1 MIIEVDQAEVGD
13 IVMQLAEI
21 LIYIAS
27 TILTK

>member
-21 LIYIAS
+21 LIYIAL

>member
-21 LIYIAS
+21 PHIYS
-27 TILTK
+27 VNYF

>member
-21 LIYIAS
+21 LIYI
-27 TILTK
+27 TNYFD